1 MWRKISQ
8 SDAKNN
14 NNVIIR
20 CKSRRKSFAIF
31 KVDLAFFIL
40 AVHQL
45 FHIWNCILIL
55 PTQET
60 TFISL
65 SEFIG
70 NFPPLSRNTARSR
83 RCYRIVV
90 HTRLK
95 MNGSTSIS
103 YIYNIYV
110 YENANALTAGTIH
123 WSTFGVFGTS
133 TPRVVFKSRHFKSPN
148 RKTLSSQNNL
158 RNRVYLAMV
167 QVLVFLKQ
175 RTNAKYPNKQYN
187 GLFIKG

>member
-1 MWRKISQ
+1 MWRKHKIMWRKISQ

-20 CKSRRKSFAIF
+20 SKSRRKSFAIF

-83 RCYRIVV
+83 RCYMIVV

-95 MNGSTSIS
+95 MNGSTSIP

-110 YENANALTAGTIH
+110 YENANALTAGIP
-123 WSTFGVFGTS
+123 STGLHLAFLVLQLLVLFSRAGTS
-133 TPRVVFKSRHFKSPN
+133 SRLTEKRCPV
-148 RKTLSSQNNL
+148 KT
-158 RNRVYLAMV
+158 
-167 QVLVFLKQ
+167 
-175 RTNAKYPNKQYN
+175 T
-187 GLFIKG
+187 